1 MHKDV
6 EVRIIN
12 NEEERVLKKYIRNH
26 VIAFPI
32 K

>member
-12 NEEERVLKKYIRNH
+12 NEEERVSMKYIRNH